1 MAKDYINICE
11 VLLVQGASK
20 GVAKQKVTELFSPP
34 RVTEEMRRVPN
45 LMFEGGETYDLFQD
59 KNGKAWDFRKAADRK
74 QVRAEIMEQKPWMVI
89 GSPSL
94 HSFFIIGVV
103 QQKQDG

>member
-1 MAKDYINICE
+1 MKYYWCN
-11 VLLVQGASK
+11 GTSR
-20 GVAKQKVTELFSPP
+20 GVAKQKVTKLFRPP

-89 GSPSL
+89 GSPPCTAFSSL
-94 HSFFIIGVV
+94 MSFNK
-103 QQKQDG
+103 KQDG